1 MKRPKRMM
9 GRTRCGKIVVFD
21 GGPRHRGQLM
31 DVNVTRAG
39 TFTLYADPAVV
50 GME

>member
-1 MKRPKRMM
+1 M

-21 GGPRHRGQLM
+21 GGPRHGGQLM
-31 DVNVTRAG
+31 DVNITRAG